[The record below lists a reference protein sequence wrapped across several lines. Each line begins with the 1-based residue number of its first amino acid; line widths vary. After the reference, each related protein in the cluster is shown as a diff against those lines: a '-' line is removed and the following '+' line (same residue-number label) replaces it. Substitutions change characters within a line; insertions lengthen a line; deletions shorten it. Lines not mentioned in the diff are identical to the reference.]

1 MPRATR
7 KKKRKTPL
15 DRLREICLA
24 LPEAEERET
33 WECPTFRVRDKI
45 YVMYV
50 EDEDDRP
57 AFWAKA
63 PSGNQ
68 THLVEADPERFF
80 VPPYVGHKG
89 WIGMLL
95 DRRVTWREVAIVV
108 ERSYRLTAPKKL
120 LTRLDPPPRRLG
132 SAKTRE
138 AGFWKGKARIAD
150 DFDTPLPEDILAA
163 FEGRDP
169 EEQG

>member
-1 MPRATR
+1 MPRPSR
-7 KKKRKTPL
+7 KKKKRRTPL

-45 YVMYV
+45 YAMYV

-63 PSGNQ
+63 PPGNQ
-68 THLVEADPERFF
+68 THLVEADPDRFF

-89 WIGMLL
+89 WIGMRL
-95 DRRVTWREVAIVV
+95 DRRVTWREVAVVV
-108 ERSYRLTAPKKL
+108 ERSYRMTAPKRLVQK
-120 LTRLDPPPRRLG
+120 LDPVCQSSARKPRKL
-132 SAKTRE
+132 
-138 AGFWKGKARIAD
+138 GFW
-150 DFDTPLPEDILAA
+150 
-163 FEGRDP
+163 
-169 EEQG
+169 